1 MGPSVINFDTPRRLS
16 TPLSPL
22 SGSEAGERGLEVFPS
37 FRSLSDLEAFTRRKL
52 PSESD
57 YDSRCNALTR
67 QRGEPLNSFLRLD
80 YDSEDE
86 NENEREFVIRA
97 SSFPNLCSL
106 FPAPGSLMPAAWAFV
121 LGLLL
126 LVGLRGL
133 RLGVSRRALRL
144 MRRYLRTL

>member
-16 TPLSPL
+16 TPISPL

-37 FRSLSDLEAFTRRKL
+37 FRSLSDLEAFTRRNL

-97 SSFPNLCSL
+97 SSFFNLCSL

>member
-57 YDSRCNALTR
+57 SRFTIHDSRCNALTR
-67 QRGEPLNSFLRLD
+67 QRGEPLISFLRLD
-80 YDSEDE
+80 YDYEHE
-86 NENEREFVIRA
+86 HENEREFVI
-97 SSFPNLCSL
+97 S
-106 FPAPGSLMPAAWAFV
+106 
-121 LGLLL
+121 
-126 LVGLRGL
+126 
-133 RLGVSRRALRL
+133 
-144 MRRYLRTL
+144 